1 MKTVIHKSEH
11 YCRAADIFEVYQDT
25 PMAAFLDSAGETGR
39 FSIIGL
45 NPYLTLIETDG
56 VVTRNGEVLC
66 QPLEEALADI
76 LRACREENPTHL
88 PLTAGA
94 IGYFS
99 YDYGRKFENIQ
110 TRHPKTLDVPDAVF
124 AFYDNLMIEDRQEKA
139 LYLTARGELAPA
151 QESIAALQR
160 MIEGIKPAPVPPRRR
175 TLASFAPNFRKE
187 DYKETIDRMIRYIVD
202 GDIYIANMT
211 QKLTVDSTRKPYEM
225 YRYLRTYN
233 PAPYSAFFQYG
244 DFQVICASMERF
256 LLVKDGA
263 VETRPIKGTRKRG
276 DTPQEDEAMRRE
288 LEASGKDRSELL
300 MIVDLERNDL
310 NHVCKPGTV
319 RVTDHFRVE
328 AYATVFH
335 LVTTIVGSLREELGA
350 ADLIAAAFPGGS
362 ITGAPKIR
370 AMEIIDELEHD
381 RRGLY
386 TGSLG
391 YFSLN
396 GDCDLNIIIRTAVH
410 KNGAYHIG
418 VGGGITCESD
428 LEFEYEETL
437 QKAKA
442 LLEALGEE
450 EGG

>member
-11 YCRAADIFEVYQDT
+11 YRRAADIFEIYQNT
-25 PMAAFLDSAGETGR
+25 PMAAFLDSAGDTGR

-45 NPYLTLIETDG
+45 HPYLTFRETDG
-56 VVTRNGEVLC
+56 VVTRNGEVIP
-66 QPLEEALADI
+66 QSLEAALASA
-76 LRACREENPTHL
+76 LGSLREENPTHL

-94 IGYFS
+94 LGYLS
-99 YDYGRKFENIQ
+99 YDYGRKFEHIQ
-110 TRHPKTLDVPDAVF
+110 TRHPKTLDVPDALF
-124 AFYDNLMIEDRQEKA
+124 TFYDNLIIEDRQEQT
-139 LYLTARGELAPA
+139 LYITARGELAPA
-151 QESIAALQR
+151 QESIDALQTV
-160 MIEGIKPAPVPPRRR
+160 IDGVKPAPVPVRRKN
-175 TLASFAPNFRKE
+175 LAPFTPNFLKE
-187 DYKETIDRMIRYIVD
+187 DYKKTIDRMIRYIVD

-244 DFQVICASMERF
+244 DFQVVCASMERF
-256 LLVKDGA
+256 LLVKDGK

-276 DTPQEDEAMRRE
+276 DTSQEDEAMRRE
-288 LEASGKDRSELL
+288 LEESDKDHSELL

-319 RVTDHFRVE
+319 QVTDHFRVE

-335 LVTTIVGSLREELGA
+335 LVTTIVGTLRDDLST
-350 ADLIAAAFPGGS
+350 ADLIPAAFPGGS

-410 KNGAYHIG
+410 KDGAYHIG

-450 EGG
+450 EG